1 MIEFLVI
8 LQAMN
13 SVDYNLV
20 ILKKK
25 KKKFS
30 EQIQGDSFSINC
42 CSDKNKKRN
51 CLVLDENVVIY

>member
-1 MIEFLVI
+1 MIAFLVI

-25 KKKFS
+25 KLS

-42 CSDKNKKRN
+42 CSDKNKKRK